1 MTAQPDP
8 DARIDQW
15 VAAGPAGGRRTGAP
29 TKWVPVDQLSTVARA
44 LLSDDLGGRDVVPR
58 HVADRVTRQ
67 AIEWEEQ
74 GFTAETVRP
83 WRDVPPAAAGYL
95 VQRGVSPRVLDL
107 PVDAIA
113 GAAPVA
119 LRLAIESGRMPVERA
134 YELLVLTGEHRPDQP
149 AEDAAPGE
157 PQAGQPRPAP
167 VGARPAGPQWAAP
180 PSTSDEEPASNPP
193 RPVTPVI
200 FSHPDSHSNEVPES
214 SQNGSAR
221 RQQS

>member
-1 MTAQPDP
+1 
-8 DARIDQW
+8 
-15 VAAGPAGGRRTGAP
+15 
-29 TKWVPVDQLSTVARA
+29 

-83 WRDVPPAAAGYL
+83 WRDVPPAAAGFL
-95 VQRGVSPRVLDL
+95 AQRGVSPRVLDL

-113 GAAPVA
+113 GSAPVA

-149 AEDAAPGE
+149 AETADTAGE
-157 PQAGQPRPAP
+157 PQAGQPRPAQ
-167 VGARPAGPQWAAP
+167 VVSRPAGPQWAAP
-180 PSTSDEEPASNPP
+180 PSTSDEKPASNPP

-200 FSHPDSHSNEVPES
+200 FSHPDEVTES

-221 RQQS
+221 RRQS